1 MNDLIEALNILSKYL
16 NDYGKKFPIACEHD
30 ILYVCGIK
38 MDEVTVEDIHR
49 LYDLG
54 FMPGNDDDD
63 YKELYDKEGNY
74 VGEIDL
80 ETIDQLTWDMVKN
93 KLSDCFFSYRFGS
106 C

>member
-16 NDYGKKFPIACEHD
+16 KKGKKFPTACEHD

-38 MDEVTVEDIHR
+38 MDEVTVEDVHR
-49 LYDLG
+49 LYKLG
-54 FMPGNDDDD
+54 FIPGNDDDD
-63 YKELYDKEGNY
+63 YKEIYDKEGNY

-80 ETIDQLTWDMVKN
+80 ETIDQQTWDTVKN
-93 KLSDCFFSYRFGS
+93 KLSNCFYSYKFGS